1 MFGLLE
7 YSGTYGKI
15 PTVDSLK
22 TAVAYCDSI
31 GGWPPERE
39 NASAIFV
46 KYLIK
51 SDGTV
56 VIPNTSENSLADI
69 KGNFESGENILIS
82 TKTVSSG
89 QPQQLRKIIRG
100 GSRIEPI
107 LYTQYGQ
114 APNVTWNTTMSFTDV
129 VPSNNG
135 SVGNYNALYTTA
147 NTSTQIYGDTSTKVL
162 FTNVINGLP
171 ISNNGYK
178 ITSGSIIDGVNLTLD
193 ADINYQIDSPNYSIF
208 VNVELSIYKNGSPLL
223 NSFGAPVF
231 IFETISTNG
240 SPSGTI
246 SINSVSIPTTNLVLN
261 DEYTIYIK
269 WLGTAAGASFYINP
283 DSKFKIS
290 QYPAYTLPVTSSG
303 VNSIWNWPNSSSY
316 PYVITS
322 SQTTLVNLFG
332 DPNVKMVDITGS
344 GFNPV
349 ESPWSI
355 KYGDEFK
362 FEGRE
367 DFVYQV
373 GKIFGPAESGSGR
386 IFQTGSIEVHF
397 NAPLPISASTSIF
410 NLDHFVIRRYVDDAS
425 QVIMEGFRP
434 TDSSGPYIVRPEFVV
449 PELNKSVDQFIL
461 DLTQK
466 GLIT

>member
-1 MFGLLE
+1 M
-7 YSGTYGKI
+7 
-15 PTVDSLK
+15 
-22 TAVAYCDSI
+22 VAYCDWI

-39 NASAIFV
+39 NASAIHV
-46 KYLIK
+46 QYLIK

-56 VIPNTSENSLADI
+56 IIPNTSENSLADI
-69 KGNFESGENILIS
+69 KGTFETGENILIS

-114 APNVTWNTTMSFTDV
+114 SPNVTWNTTMSFADII
-129 VPSNNG
+129 PSNNG
-135 SVGNYNALYTTA
+135 SVGNYAALYGKTGAVQTLTYGTPQQVTINQTNYGTPVTLNSYTIPLNAVQDGVQFNIDA
-147 NTSTQIYGDTSTKVL
+147 NIRLRLLNPDSSGNPYSYLVTLYIYKNSTQIYEV
-162 FTNVINGLP
+162 P
-171 ISNNGYK
+171 
-178 ITSGSIIDGVNLTLD
+178 
-193 ADINYQIDSPNYSIF
+193 YSA
-208 VNVELSIYKNGSPLL
+208 VNVYPNSEEYVEFSNTSPVTL
-223 NSFGAPVF
+223 NAGNY
-231 IFETISTNG
+231 TTGDKISA
-240 SPSGTI
+240 
-246 SINSVSIPTTNLVLN
+246 
-261 DEYTIYIK
+261 YIK
-269 WLGTAAGASFYINP
+269 VDNFQGYPGGAQVFNQNTTL
-283 DSKFKIS
+283 KIS
-290 QYPAYTLPVTSSG
+290 QYPTFTLPVTSSG

-322 SQTTLVNLFG
+322 SQTTLVNLYG

-373 GKIFGPAESGSGR
+373 GKIFGPADSGSGR
-386 IFQTGSIEVHF
+386 LFQTGSIEVHF
-397 NAPLPISASTSIF
+397 NTNLPTSASSAIF
-410 NLDHFVIRRYVDDAS
+410 NLDHFAIRRYVDDAS
-425 QVIMEGFRP
+425 QVIMEGFKP
-434 TDSSGPYIVRPEFVV
+434 TDSSGPYIVKPEFVV